1 MFKKLLA
8 VLFVMIMILPVVA
21 MAAEAVSGPV
31 DFSLTK
37 WIQDNAEL
45 VVIPLL
51 YAIINFTFSL
61 YVNISDKP
69 SDKAQK
75 WKQILYSI
83 IEVLGANMWGK
94 AKQTGSSTK

>member
-1 MFKKLLA
+1 MLKRRLKLFTFLM
-8 VLFVMIMILPVVA
+8 LILSIMIPVMVL
-21 MAAEAVSGPV
+21 AAEVAAEPAA
-31 DFSLTK
+31 FSLTA

-51 YAIINFTFSL
+51 YAIINFSFSL

-69 SDKAQK
+69 SPKAAK

-94 AKQTGSSTK
+94 AKQQ